1 MNPVGEWWR
10 GFFDADYLRLWEGA
24 EAPEKTDKEV
34 AGLWA
39 LLDLKPGAR
48 VLDAP
53 CGYGRIAR
61 GLAVRGA
68 QVVGMDLSAEL
79 LASAERRR
87 GDLPAPQLRYLN
99 HDLRT
104 PLPESGFD
112 VALNIFSSLGYGT
125 EDDDRAILRNL
136 LQAVVPRGRVFIEGM
151 HRDRAA
157 VLLAGGQRPA
167 DRLADGTLLIE
178 QPRFDPIA
186 GRVDTTWYWSG
197 PAGSGQKSASI
208 RVYSATELVR
218 LVESAGLRVRATL
231 DGCSTDPFV
240 KPGQPIGNRLGL
252 LAERD

>member
-1 MNPVGEWWR
+1 MPAASDWWR

-39 LLDLKPGAR
+39 LLGLRPGSR

-53 CGYGRIAR
+53 CGYGRISQ
-61 GLAVRGA
+61 GLATRGA
-68 QVVGMDLSAEL
+68 QVVGIDISADL
-79 LASAERRR
+79 LAAAERRR
-87 GDLPAPQLRYLN
+87 GELALPGLRYLR

-112 VALNIFSSLGYGT
+112 VALNIFSSLGYGS
-125 EDDDRAILRNL
+125 EADDRAILSNL
-136 LQAVVPRGRVFIEGM
+136 RDALAPGGRVFVEGM

-178 QPRFDPIA
+178 QPRFDPLA
-186 GRVDTTWYWSG
+186 GRVETTWYWSG

-218 LVESAGLRVRATL
+218 LLESAGLRVTAAHE
-231 DGCSTDPFV
+231 GCSVDPFV
-240 KPGQPIGNRLGL
+240 KPGQAIGNRLGL
-252 LAERD
+252 LAERA

>member
-1 MNPVGEWWR
+1 MAAAADWWR
-10 GFFDADYLRLWEGA
+10 GFFDGDYLRLWEGA

-39 LLDLKPGAR
+39 LLDLQPGAR

-53 CGYGRIAR
+53 CGYGRITR
-61 GLAVRGA
+61 GLAARGA
-68 QVVGMDLSAEL
+68 QMVGVDISGDL

-87 GDLPAPQLRYLN
+87 GDLTTAQLRYLH
-99 HDLRT
+99 HDLRS
-104 PLPESGFD
+104 PLPEGGFD

-125 EDDDRAILRNL
+125 EADDRAILTNL
-136 LQAVVPRGRVFIEGM
+136 RDALVPRGRVFIEGM

-157 VLLAGGQRPA
+157 VLLAAGQRPA

-186 GRVDTTWYWSG
+186 GRVETTWFWSG
-197 PAGSGQKSASI
+197 PGGSGQKAASI

-218 LVESAGLRVRATL
+218 LVESVGLRVCAAHE
-231 DGCSTDPFV
+231 GCSVDPFV

-252 LAERD
+252 LAQRG